1 MKNKIY
7 AIVIGFALV
16 GCSQEELQPKA
27 YVKWVENPEN
37 GLHMEVE
44 KSGVKLK
51 LQYQT
56 PAYTVLNELRQNQV
70 ETKVLLDRTKAKMG
84 MEYFTLKM
92 STDQNQP
99 FFAERIKSNGA
110 LANYVNNTMKNDLY
124 VVDKDTLRCK
134 LFHYENMNG
143 LAPYDTFVLGFESST
158 NKGSDLE
165 FLYDAREIDLGWI
178 KIKIDRKDIDNI
190 PRVATI

>member
-92 STDQNQP
+92 EATQT
-99 FFAERIKSNGA
+99 A
-110 LANYVNNTMKNDLY
+110 T
-124 VVDKDTLRCK
+124 
-134 LFHYENMNG
+134 
-143 LAPYDTFVLGFESST
+143 
-158 NKGSDLE
+158 
-165 FLYDAREIDLGWI
+165 
-178 KIKIDRKDIDNI
+178 
-190 PRVATI
+190 PRHTSR